1 MNEAPFIYLFSDA
14 TGETVETMVD
24 AALTQFPVDNMQIKR
39 VSNLRSAN
47 QIRTALETVLLNR
60 DMVVYTMADQEL
72 ANIVHEECDVRKI
85 FCIDLFTPLLMK
97 LSAYLGCPPR
107 GTPGLLHSVNERY
120 YRRIEAVDFSVKHDD
135 GQELR
140 TLYLA
145 DIILIG
151 VSRSSKTPLSMYL
164 ANSGWKVAN
173 VPIIKGIAPPEEL
186 FSAAH
191 NRVVCLTIDPQR
203 LLELRIARLRNLHQ
217 STDSVY
223 ANLEEI
229 IEELAFVKSLC
240 KKQGWPMVDVSEKA
254 VEETA
259 NDILTKLRLK

>member
-47 QIRTALETVLLNR
+47 QIRTVLETVLLNR
-60 DMVVYTMADQEL
+60 GMVVYTMADQEL
-72 ANIVHEECDVRKI
+72 ANIVHEECEVRKI

-186 FSAAH
+186 FSAAR
-191 NRVVCLTIDPQR
+191 NRLVCLTIDPQR

-217 STDSVY
+217 SIDSVY
-223 ANLEEI
+223 ANLEQI
-229 IEELAFVKSLC
+229 IEELDFVKSLC